1 MVGQDEGFEFLP
13 SDDIDEV
20 ETAAAEDDAVHVQRP
35 DDARELLTVEAEDFD
50 ADGLDEDEADEL
62 EGESGE
68 ADELEGESGEAAVD
82 AGDAASEAAAPDRTE
97 EHEADLQEVIRRQ
110 YGLVGD
116 QPDDD
121 LLADDGLRPPSTGEF
136 VCRSCFLRRPT
147 SQMADADRRTCVDC
161 TAGDALAGR

>member
-1 MVGQDEGFEFLP
+1 VVGQDEDFEFLP

-20 ETAAAEDDAVHVQRP
+20 ETAAAEDDAVHIQRP

-68 ADELEGESGEAAVD
+68 AGPGETEGD
-82 AGDAASEAAAPDRTE
+82 AGEAASEAAAPDGAE
-97 EHEADLQEVIRRQ
+97 EREADLQEIIRQQ

-121 LLADDGLRPPSTGEF
+121 LLADDGLRRPSTGEF
-136 VCRSCFLRRPT
+136 VCRSCFLRRPA

-161 TAGDALAGR
+161 AAGDALAGR

>member
-35 DDARELLTVEAEDFD
+35 DDAKELLTVEAEDFD
-50 ADGLDEDEADEL
+50 ADGLDED
-62 EGESGE
+62 E

-97 EHEADLQEVIRRQ
+97 EHEADLQEIIRRQ
-110 YGLVGD
+110 YGLVGA

-161 TAGDALAGR
+161 TPGDALAGP